1 MVDLNVEIGELW
13 KALGAPAPG
22 RPRIVQFIAARRG
35 EGTSTLA
42 REFARFA
49 ARRAGRRTWLIDL
62 DLMGA
67 AQCAD
72 IAAEPGR
79 YGTLGGAVSGSPD
92 GSAFFAIGPAAQAP
106 PGAYLAAHKVGD
118 APWWVSRFR
127 REMLKGRQNVRITSS
142 GDYWQALRQHAEI
155 IVVDSPSADRSQG
168 GLAVAPH
175 MDQTVLVVAADEHDV
190 RRPIQLR
197 DAISAAGGE
206 PAGVFYNRSQVR
218 APPALLRAML
228 S

>member
-1 MVDLNVEIGELW
+1 MDLNVEIGELW

-22 RPRIVQFIAARRG
+22 RPRVVQFIAARRG
-35 EGTSTLA
+35 EGTSILA

-72 IAAEPGR
+72 IAAEPSR
-79 YGTLGGAVSGSPD
+79 YGKLAAAVSGSPD
-92 GSAFFAIGPAAQAP
+92 GSAFFAVGPAGHVPA
-106 PGAYLAAHKVGD
+106 GAYLAAHKVGD

-127 REMLKGRQNVRITSS
+127 RELLKGRQSVKVTSS
-142 GDYWQALRQHAEI
+142 GDYWRALRQHAEI
-155 IVVDSPSADRSQG
+155 IVIDSPSADRSQA

-175 MDQTVLVVAADEHDV
+175 MDQTVLVVAADEPDV
-190 RRPIQLR
+190 RRPMQLR
-197 DAISAAGGE
+197 DAISAAGGD
-206 PAGVFYNRSQVR
+206 PAGVFYNRSRVQ
-218 APPALLRAML
+218 APPAILRAML
-228 S
+228 P